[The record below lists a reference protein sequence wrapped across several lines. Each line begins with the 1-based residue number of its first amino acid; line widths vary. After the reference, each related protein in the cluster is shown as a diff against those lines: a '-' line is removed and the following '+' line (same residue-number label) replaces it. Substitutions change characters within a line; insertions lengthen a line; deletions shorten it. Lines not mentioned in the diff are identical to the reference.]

1 MTAAHSKLG
10 ASSAHRWMN
19 CPGSVSLCEGM
30 ESKSSAAAEEGTLA
44 HTFAERTL
52 SFPRIREMGLTNID
66 AQGRATD
73 VLIPQEMRDAVRVYA
88 DEVRAIKGELLVE
101 QRFALPQ
108 VHPACFGT
116 ADAVVWQSKK
126 KLLHVFD
133 FKYGAGVAVEVEDN
147 PQLKYYALGALLSCG
162 YPAKRVR
169 VTIVQPRCPHPDGP
183 IRSQEFDAIDLLDF
197 AADLKEAALATEQP
211 NAPLVVGDWCRWC
224 PAAGKCP
231 AQRDNAQAIARVTF
245 DAVKQPPDPRGLAPA
260 EIGQILD
267 RLPIFEAWAKSV
279 REHAYQEAEAG
290 NPPPGYKLV
299 EKVAHRKLR
308 DGIAPEE
315 LAQGIGV
322 SVGEL
327 YAEPKFLGV
336 TELEKLAPGKNA
348 KERAA
353 ALEPFVVRESTG
365 HVLVHES
372 DKRPAI
378 DRQAAAKQLFQPVET
393 E

>member
-30 ESKSSAAAEEGTLA
+30 ESKSSFAAAEGTLA
-44 HTFAERTL
+44 HSLAEA
-52 SFPRIREMGLTNID
+52 MLTGKRLY
-66 AQGRATD
+66 APTD
-73 VLIPQEMRDAVRVYA
+73 MCEYLLPYVDAVRA
-88 DEVRAIKGELLVE
+88 ACKAKGVLLVE

-116 ADAVVWQSKK
+116 ADAVVWQPRK

-133 FKYGAGVAVEVEDN
+133 LKYGAGVAVEVEDN

-183 IRSQEFDAIDLLDF
+183 VRSQEFDAIDLLDF
-197 AADLKEAALATEQP
+197 AADLREAALATEQP
-211 NAPLVVGDWCRWC
+211 NAPLTVGDWCRWC

-231 AQRDNAQAIARVTF
+231 AQRDNAQALARVTF
-245 DAVKQPPDPRGLAPA
+245 SAVKQPPDPRGLSQI

-279 REHAYQEAEAG
+279 REHAYQEAENG

-299 EKVAHRKLR
+299 EKVAHRKFK

-353 ALEPFVVRESTG
+353 ALEPFVIRESTG

-372 DKRPAI
+372 DKRPAVNA
-378 DRQAAAKQLFQPVET
+378 QAAAKLIFQPVET